1 MACAENPGLRFVFSN
16 TTEAGIAYNAGDRLE
31 DRPPRSFP
39 GKAASF
45 LYKRFRFFNGDTSK
59 ALVFIPCELIDK
71 NGDKLKELVERY
83 GREWNLGDAFSA
95 WLGACDF
102 CNSLV
107 DRIVPGYPREEAEA
121 LQKKLGYAD
130 ALLDA
135 AEVFHLWVIETKQD
149 HSAELPLVQAGLNVI
164 WTEDMSFYR
173 TRKVRILNGAHTLMV
188 PAAFLCGLN
197 TVGECVDD
205 PLIARFMKKGIF
217 DEIIPSMDGDAGELV
232 RYAGDVLDRFANPS
246 IRHPLLSITLNS
258 VSKFRTRLLP
268 SLLGYLKK
276 KGALPVLIS
285 FSLAALIA
293 FYRGSGPVNGEL
305 QGDRNGEAYPVRDDE
320 DILKRFAEW
329 YAAAGD
335 LAAGDAAR
343 GLVHEV
349 LSAAG
354 FWGEDLSAVPGLEEA
369 VFAHFGAIQNHGVR
383 SALEGVVSHA

>member
-1 MACAENPGLRFVFSN
+1 
-16 TTEAGIAYNAGDRLE
+16 
-31 DRPPRSFP
+31 
-39 GKAASF
+39 
-45 LYKRFRFFNGDTSK
+45 
-59 ALVFIPCELIDK
+59 
-71 NGDKLKELVERY
+71 VERY
-83 GREWNLGDAFSA
+83 GREWNLGDAFFA

-130 ALLDA
+130 PLLDA

-149 HSAELPLVQAGLNVI
+149 HSAELPLVQAGLNII

-217 DEIIPSMDGDAGELV
+217 DEIIPSMDGDAGELA

-293 FYRGSGPVNGEL
+293 FYRGSGPANGEL
-305 QGDRNGEAYPVRDDE
+305 QGDRNGEAYPIKDDE

-369 VFAHFGAIQNHGVR
+369 VSAHFGAIQNHGVR
-383 SALEGVVSHA
+383 SALEGIISHA